1 MSKVQKATKFEFI
14 FHFVL
19 TFSQYFNCKRSSD
32 PDQSSILEYFVK
44 RHLFAVFFFFV
55 SRFVDLITDVI
66 ISKTFVNR
74 QERYLDLLI
83 CRVNEAELKAHVS
96 RGRLNRGEST
106 EFYNQHSGLV
116 P

>member
-1 MSKVQKATKFEFI
+1 MWKIDSTLVA
-14 FHFVL
+14 
-19 TFSQYFNCKRSSD
+19 FSQYFNCKRSSD
-32 PDQSSILEYFVK
+32 PDPSSILEYFVK
-44 RHLFAVFFFFV
+44 RHLFAVFFFV

-106 EFYNQHSGLV
+106 EFYNQHSATQGTHFLRAS
-116 P
+116 

>member
-1 MSKVQKATKFEFI
+1 MS
-14 FHFVL
+14 
-19 TFSQYFNCKRSSD
+19 SSD

-44 RHLFAVFFFFV
+44 RHLFAVFFV

-83 CRVNEAELKAHVS
+83 CKINEVESKAHVS
-96 RGRLNRGEST
+96 RGCLNRGIETRTSIAQWLSWYERGFT
-106 EFYNQHSGLV
+106 YEIT
-116 P
+116 

>member
-1 MSKVQKATKFEFI
+1 MG
-14 FHFVL
+14 
-19 TFSQYFNCKRSSD
+19 FSQYLNCKSSSD

-44 RHLFAVFFFFV
+44 RHLFAVFFV